1 MPEFGGLNYEMYEYS
16 ELLKQIEKRNIKIE
30 EFQLS
35 GDINDDVFLIIFLN
49 YDSVKHYL
57 ENE

>member
-1 MPEFGGLNYEMYEYS
+1 MQLEE
-16 ELLKQIEKRNIKIE
+16 RNIKIE

-49 YDSVKHYL
+49 YDSVKPYL